1 MNLMMFLLVCAKT
14 LIDRNWSM
22 WSRENYVSQPFP
34 PGEKKEL
41 IWSYYLPQR
50 VVVRIMRLYINLPYP
65 ESLLYASIVLNSSD
79 ILCLTHSQSD
89 ISCVVCCPSCSRQ
102 NQICKSK
109 ILLIF
114 KKIIFKKLIFFVD
127 TITDD
132 PISLHSFAHLH
143 PVPAPGSGHKLLSLF
158 LDYAY
163 MFFG

>member
-1 MNLMMFLLVCAKT
+1 MHLWFYSCLRMNLMMFLLVCAKT

-114 KKIIFKKLIFFVD
+114 KKIIFKKLIFCCWHYYRWPYF
-127 TITDD
+127 
-132 PISLHSFAHLH
+132 P
-143 PVPAPGSGHKLLSLF
+143 P
-158 LDYAY
+158 
-163 MFFG
+163 FFCPPSPSPCPWLWP